1 MKINNWS
8 VVKTGVGISLM
19 QWKDKN
25 PTGFE
30 VCVSMIDGKLNISI
44 HQSGIDA
51 PIMEMQHNTTPI
63 PYFKTEKRPKNTKA
77 FREAMRKKVEAYI
90 YNIDQKPSA
99 KFVPPVSLSKVTKK
113 KGGKV

>member
-30 VCVSMIDGKLNISI
+30 VCVSMIDGKLDISI

-63 PYFKTEKRPKNTKA
+63 PHFKTETKRLKNTKA
-77 FREAMRKKVEAYI
+77 FRESMRKKVEAYI
-90 YNIDQKPSA
+90 YNINQKPSA
-99 KFVPPVSLSKVTKK
+99 KFVPPISLSKVTKK
-113 KGGKV
+113 KGGK